1 MERPIRII
9 LGVILI
15 GIAAF
20 GDLTGVAMGVV
31 MAAGAIALITG
42 AIGYCPLWTLL
53 GINTCPTT
61 TAGKKA

>member
-1 MERPIRII
+1 
-9 LGVILI
+9 
-15 GIAAF
+15 
-20 GDLTGVAMGVV
+20 